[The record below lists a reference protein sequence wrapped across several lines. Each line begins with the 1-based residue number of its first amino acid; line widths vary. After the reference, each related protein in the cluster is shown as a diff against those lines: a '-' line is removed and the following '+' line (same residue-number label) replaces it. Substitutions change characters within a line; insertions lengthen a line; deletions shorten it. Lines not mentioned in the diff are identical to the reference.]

1 MEMLQRQSDIATQEI
16 TFHCFNMKTN
26 GFQFFTHDEN
36 SNYIDTSSTR
46 YLGATRIEKD
56 EGCDKGKWGK
66 SSYKITTKRTRVLP
80 VTDMLVYDVGDD
92 EEFGVDVGEVCFRP
106 EVRK

>member
-56 EGCDKGKWGK
+56 EGCDVSRLLLTMYLLKV
-66 SSYKITTKRTRVLP
+66 VL
-80 VTDMLVYDVGDD
+80 Y
-92 EEFGVDVGEVCFRP
+92 
-106 EVRK
+106 